1 MGASAHPWLR
11 ADAAGNVVLALH
23 VQPNAARTAI
33 IGCHGDALKLK
44 LAAPPADGKANAC
57 LVEYLA
63 TLLDVPR
70 ADVTLIAGA
79 ASRRKF
85 VRVTGVAASALEK
98 LRRLGAD

>member
-1 MGASAHPWLR
+1 MAPSAHPWLR
-11 ADAAGNVVLALH
+11 TDAAGNLVLALH

-33 IGCHGDALKLK
+33 VGRHGDALKVK

-57 LVEYLA
+57 LMEYLA
-63 TLLDVPR
+63 ILLDVPR

-79 ASRRKF
+79 ASRRKL
-85 VRVTGVAASALEK
+85 VRVTGAAVSALEE